1 MAAQL
6 FYTGSFAG
14 ARCRCTVMMLNSVF
28 RRYGEPR
35 FAVLL
40 LPEHLRMPGKDLP
53 QITLSRWEKFC
64 FTMLDLPRRWGL
76 DAPCLGESSA
86 PGELKK
92 RMP

>member
-14 ARCRCTVMMLNSVF
+14 VRCRCTVMMLNSVF

-35 FAVLL
+35 FVVLL
-40 LPEHLRMPGKDLP
+40 LREHLRMPGKDLS

-64 FTMLDLPRRWGL
+64 FAMLDLSRRWGAGL
-76 DAPCLGESSA
+76 YIITKKYAPTMRIRKG
-86 PGELKK
+86 
-92 RMP
+92 